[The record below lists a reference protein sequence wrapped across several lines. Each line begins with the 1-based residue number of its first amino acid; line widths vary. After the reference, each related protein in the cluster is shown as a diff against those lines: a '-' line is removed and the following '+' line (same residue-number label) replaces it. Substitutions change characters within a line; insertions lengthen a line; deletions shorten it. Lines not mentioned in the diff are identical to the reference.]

1 MDHIAI
7 MSKQFGDLIPKI
19 LDGRK
24 KIESRWS
31 KNKIV
36 PWDRVRP
43 SDTIYFKNSG
53 RLVTAKATVS
63 KILQFDSLD
72 PAKVKKI
79 LDKWPLVSYEW
90 AKNKRYCTLIFLKNP
105 QKTIPFKINKTGFG
119 SAAAWLCVE
128 YIEKVKVQ

>member
-7 MSKQFGDLIPKI
+7 MSKQFGNLIPRI

-31 KNKIV
+31 INKIA
-36 PWDRVRP
+36 PWNKVK
-43 SDTIYFKNSG
+43 SGDTIYLKNAG
-53 RLVTAKATVS
+53 GQVIARAAVS
-63 KILQFDSLD
+63 KVLQFDNLN

-79 LDKWPLVSYEW
+79 LDKWPLVTYEW
-90 AKNKRYCTLIFLKNP
+90 AKNKKYCVLIFLKNP
-105 QKTIPFKINKTGFG
+105 QKITPFKINKAGFG

-128 YIEKVKVQ
+128 DINKIRA